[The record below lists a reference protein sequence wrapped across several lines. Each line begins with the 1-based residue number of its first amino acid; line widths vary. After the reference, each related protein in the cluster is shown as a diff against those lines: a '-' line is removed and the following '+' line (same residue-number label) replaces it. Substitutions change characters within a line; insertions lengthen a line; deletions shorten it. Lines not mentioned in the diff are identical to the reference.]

1 MRATAENSNTFKG
14 QKGSLKEWNCPGKE
28 WGQVDSSYLV
38 VNELIPGQLSFV
50 NQGSSFFNRF
60 SDFSMEDL
68 LEFLKLFIFIYL
80 FTLGQAQCQNKGMV
94 FFVFKLKYSWF
105 TKLC

>member
-38 VNELIPGQLSFV
+38 VKELIPGQLSFV
-50 NQGSSFFNRF
+50 NQGSA
-60 SDFSMEDL
+60 
-68 LEFLKLFIFIYL
+68 FLTGFQIFQWKTY
-80 FTLGQAQCQNKGMV
+80 
-94 FFVFKLKYSWF
+94 
-105 TKLC
+105 

>member
-1 MRATAENSNTFKG
+1 MGPSRQFLSCRKGTDPRAAELCQS
-14 QKGSLKEWNCPGKE
+14 GKC
-28 WGQVDSSYLV
+28 V
-38 VNELIPGQLSFV
+38 
-50 NQGSSFFNRF
+50 FNRF
-60 SDFSMEDL
+60 SDFSMKDL

-105 TKLC
+105 TKLCYFQVYSSDQLYTYIFFSYPFLL